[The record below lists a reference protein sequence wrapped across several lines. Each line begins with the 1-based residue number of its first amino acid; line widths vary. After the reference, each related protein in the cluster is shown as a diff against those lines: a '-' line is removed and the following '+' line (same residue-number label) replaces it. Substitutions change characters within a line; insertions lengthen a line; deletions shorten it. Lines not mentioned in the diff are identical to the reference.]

1 MNGFKAYRY
10 YLALKLHF
18 TKEKFN
24 VFENRGNV
32 KVSLDTYLARNDSYL
47 FEKLSRKYNTDK
59 AYIQYIVS
67 NFAYGNINMI
77 YDEGTAEQYYI
88 KWNKVKESITRTFTD
103 NLNTIVYEAEKQG
116 IDISDVNNCTNNDI
130 PFIIKLYLGKLIQPQ
145 TISIINDFTN
155 VIDMW
160 QLEPT
165 VNLILEDDLIR
176 MKKLKGFFSYDK
188 EKLKQIYISHSVG
201 V

>member
-59 AYIQYIVS
+59 DYIQYIVS

-116 IDISDVNNCTNNDI
+116 IDISEVNNCTNNDI
-130 PFIIKLYLGKLIQPQ
+130 PFIIKLYLGKLIEPQ

>member
-32 KVSLDTYLARNDSYL
+32 KVSLNTYLARNDSYL
-47 FEKLSRKYNTDK
+47 FDKLSRKYNTDK
-59 AYIQYIVS
+59 DYIQYIVS

-130 PFIIKLYLGKLIQPQ
+130 PFIIKLYLGKLIEPQ

>member
-130 PFIIKLYLGKLIQPQ
+130 PFIIKLYLGKLIEPQ